1 MDSGKKRVAFI
12 IIAAVGFLFTV
23 LMGLVPASLS
33 LVALVLAI
41 LALAAS
47 VLAFAAKDY
56 YYMFNPIVR
65 MKHMTAVIDSGEP
78 FYMSPNGNSI
88 IVRDENEVYATS
100 FIKVPVYSS
109 STEMSDEE
117 KLNFTSLF
125 ARLVSIS
132 KNPIRLSSQLNSIN
146 KDEYMSRITAK
157 LNESEQRY
165 NTLQNDKA
173 TPAKEL
179 DRVKGEVTMWRN
191 MFDNV
196 SRSNSQEL
204 NLYASITAVGN
215 TEDEAINLS
224 SLRAEEV
231 AAGISATLGVTATIA
246 TGNDILVFIE
256 PDYMIPPATITEM
269 MKYKSGQAE

>member
-1 MDSGKKRVAFI
+1 MDSGKKRVTFI
-12 IIAAVGFLFTV
+12 IIAAVGFLLTV
-23 LMGLVPASLS
+23 IIGLVPAGLS
-33 LVALVLAI
+33 PAALVPAI

-47 VLAFAAKDY
+47 VLAFASKDY
-56 YYMFNPIVR
+56 YYLFNPMAH
-65 MKHMTAVIDSGEP
+65 MKHMTAVIDSGDP
-78 FYMSPNGNSI
+78 FYMAPNGNSI
-88 IVRDENEVYATS
+88 IVRGDNEVYATS
-100 FIKVPVYSS
+100 FIKVPIYSS

-125 ARLVSIS
+125 ARIVSIS

-165 NTLQNDKA
+165 NTLQNDKS
-173 TPAKEL
+173 TPAKSL

-204 NLYASITAVGN
+204 NLYASITATGN

-246 TGNDILVFIE
+246 TGNDMLVFIE
-256 PDYMIPPATITEM
+256 PDYMIPPATITEL
-269 MKYKSGQAE
+269 MKYKSNQLE